1 MSLPD
6 TDEKVNLANMNNV
19 FQKHDEKMTK
29 NRHYTSSSKIDIV
42 LQDYDEI
49 KKHNKEQSKET
60 ASMNIAYQIQ
70 DETSMND
77 LYQLL
82 DAARKHNYMDKE
94 IKDNLNQAVE
104 EFKKRNKAQLRDDSA
119 AIRGELGMIIDCKTV
134 RNYVVKVLR
143 VLQGELNK
151 NSSQKL
157 PFFDIFFL
165 KLFSIEKY
173 EQSIKPFSLL
183 PPSSKKV
190 MSHKIKNF
198 ALNFFFST

>member
-104 EFKKRNKAQLRDDSA
+104 EFKKRNKAPIRDDSSA
-119 AIRGELGMIIDCKTV
+119 VRGELGMIIDCKTV
-134 RNYVVKVLR
+134 RNYVVKFLR

-157 PFFDIFFL
+157 PFFDIFF
-165 KLFSIEKY
+165 SEI
-173 EQSIKPFSLL
+173 
-183 PPSSKKV
+183 V
-190 MSHKIKNF
+190 
-198 ALNFFFST
+198 